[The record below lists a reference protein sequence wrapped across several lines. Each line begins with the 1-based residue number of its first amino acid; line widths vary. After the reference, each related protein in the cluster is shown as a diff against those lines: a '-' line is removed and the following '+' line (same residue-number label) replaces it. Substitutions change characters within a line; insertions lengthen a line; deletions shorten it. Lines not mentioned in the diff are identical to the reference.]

1 MYAVSKRCGEATA
14 CICVLVALSALM
26 SFGSKSLDIMSSI
39 SLGSLERLIPANM
52 VLLIA
57 VQRMVRFRL

>member
-1 MYAVSKRCGEATA
+1 MYAVLRRCGEATA

-26 SFGSKSLDIMSSI
+26 SFGSKSLNIMLSI

-52 VLLIA
+52 VLLT
-57 VQRMVRFRL
+57 VV